1 MQIITGKYRA
11 RKLVAVEGD
20 STRPTLA
27 RVKESIFNLIQ
38 GKVQGSKVLDLFAGS
53 GAFGAECISR
63 SAEEVCFVDQEQ
75 KAINAIKTNT
85 KKMSENFRIIK
96 SDYLSAL
103 SKLSSENKTFDI
115 IYLDPPYKSDFAI
128 TALQKIYELK
138 LLNDEGIIVVEHESE
153 NDLLKLPS
161 YYIIE
166 KTRKYGIAYVDILRM
181 KEEK

>member
-85 KKMSENFRIIK
+85 KKCQKILELLSQTIFRHCLSFQVKTKLLILFILTHHIK
-96 SDYLSAL
+96 AILQL
-103 SKLSSENKTFDI
+103 Q
-115 IYLDPPYKSDFAI
+115 PYK
-128 TALQKIYELK
+128 
-138 LLNDEGIIVVEHESE
+138 
-153 NDLLKLPS
+153 
-161 YYIIE
+161 
-166 KTRKYGIAYVDILRM
+166 KYM
-181 KEEK
+181 S